1 MPTSEIATLTIS
13 VFTRHSPECPQRD
26 KPQWKRCKCRKSL
39 YIYEDGKPSYLS
51 ARTRS
56 WEQAEKVA
64 QAERDKRDPVK
75 LELARISAAEE
86 AKKAATE
93 ARECSIEAAL
103 DQWIAG
109 FKSEGPT
116 ASSYATFK
124 KTFMAWAESKGL
136 RMLSDVTPD
145 ALDAWIGLW
154 SPDAEIK
161 LNRIR
166 SNTQA
171 FRLTKIKS
179 FFRWAAGIRKLEH
192 DPSIMLRSI
201 EGKNDE
207 ETQPLTPDQFRELLA
222 ATYKYDAGRRVDKD
236 RFGADLR
243 AVFLVQ
249 RWTGVRL
256 VDALML
262 PRSGVHGNRLLLK
275 IQKTGDNID
284 RLVPDEVIES
294 LKTVPARQTMH
305 PDQFFW
311 SRKCDHRVL
320 SGMWTPRVRRL
331 NSYLNF
337 RNDQGD
343 LIRFRSH
350 MLRDTFAV
358 ELLLLGVSLDKVSRL
373 LTHSSVRTTEKHY
386 APWIKAR
393 EQQLEEET
401 IAAMR
406 KMGATV
412 TGH

>member
-1 MPTSEIATLTIS
+1 
-13 VFTRHSPECPQRD
+13 
-26 KPQWKRCKCRKSL
+26 
-39 YIYEDGKPSYLS
+39 
-51 ARTRS
+51 
-56 WEQAEKVA
+56 
-64 QAERDKRDPVK
+64 
-75 LELARISAAEE
+75 
-86 AKKAATE
+86 
-93 ARECSIEAAL
+93 
-103 DQWIAG
+103 
-109 FKSEGPT
+109 
-116 ASSYATFK
+116 
-124 KTFMAWAESKGL
+124 
-136 RMLSDVTPD
+136 
-145 ALDAWIGLW
+145 
-154 SPDAEIK
+154 
-161 LNRIR
+161 
-166 SNTQA
+166 
-171 FRLTKIKS
+171 
-179 FFRWAAGIRKLEH
+179 
-192 DPSIMLRSI
+192 
-201 EGKNDE
+201 
-207 ETQPLTPDQFRELLA
+207 
-222 ATYKYDAGRRVDKD
+222 
-236 RFGADLR
+236 
-243 AVFLVQ
+243 
-249 RWTGVRL
+249 
-256 VDALML
+256 ML

-343 LIRFRSH
+343 LMRFRTH
-350 MLRDTFAV
+350 QLRDTYAV
-358 ELLLLGVSLDKVSRL
+358 QLLLLGVSLDKVSRL